1 MLDYYFI
8 YLNGIKQIAKDEND
22 EIRFLCIITSSL

>member
-22 EIRFLCIITSSL
+22 EIGFYVITSIN